1 MSHQQIRLAPIL
13 SPPDL
18 EAVLRVVAAKGINI
32 IAVGGSSIEH
42 GGEFGFAVED
52 EDLDRALEAL
62 RAAKYKPRSVGVDFA
77 WVDPDQP
84 GALLGVVST
93 VKAQNQSRGHAIQDI
108 AIGTPKDGKILI
120 QVYSAAR
127 R

>member
-1 MSHQQIRLAPIL
+1 MSHQQIRLAPVL

-18 EAVLRVVAAKGINI
+18 EAVLKVVAAKGINI

-52 EDLDRALEAL
+52 EDLDRAMQAL
-62 RAAKYKPRSVGVDFA
+62 RDARYKPRSIVVDFD

-84 GALLGVVST
+84 GALLGVISD
-93 VKAQNQSRGHAIQDI
+93 VKARNKTRGHAIQDI